1 MSNRDIA
8 TVEETMKTAKKFQK
22 QTKCLI
28 SNFAL
33 DLVINTDQTSCQYQT
48 TYNRSLDFQGVKTV
62 FVKKHNI
69 FKITHSYTAQ
79 SPSVLKKHCACKN
92 ALFIKCSWCEQTMCF
107 TCFYDK
113 YHPNNCNSL
122 SQCVDSEN

>member
-1 MSNRDIA
+1 VSAQFVNKMEKEAGPSTSQITKYVSNRDIA

-22 QTKCLI
+22 QTKCLL
-28 SNFAL
+28 SNFDL

-69 FKITHSYTAQ
+69 NKITHSYTAQ
-79 SPSVLKKHCACKN
+79 YSITASGKLLPQVYKNLQKLKN
-92 ALFIKCSWCEQTMCF
+92 
-107 TCFYDK
+107 
-113 YHPNNCNSL
+113 
-122 SQCVDSEN
+122 